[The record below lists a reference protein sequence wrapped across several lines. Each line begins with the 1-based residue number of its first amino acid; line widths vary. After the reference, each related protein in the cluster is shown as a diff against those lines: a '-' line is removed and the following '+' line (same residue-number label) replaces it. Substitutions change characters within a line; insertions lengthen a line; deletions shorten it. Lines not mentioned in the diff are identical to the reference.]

1 MYAPNLPVMV
11 GHPFLTH
18 KSKPMILSFSKQN
31 IEQRCFAEKIWQSLM
46 INEPSHEPTE
56 ECKAYVNAHCLRFGK
71 AWNGHMT
78 ILTPKIHTIRADTKN
93 RWRKGRNIH
102 FAMNCRQPTYFQFA
116 PVIPCVST
124 QQILITKESGTF
136 EVFIDELPCKLE
148 DIIELSY
155 NDGFDSV
162 KEMFDYF
169 GQYERFEGK
178 IIHWTNKVYHKTRL
192 EYIEQQKSIDNPLKV
207 VE

>member
-1 MYAPNLPVMV
+1 
-11 GHPFLTH
+11 
-18 KSKPMILSFSKQN
+18 MILSFSKQN
-31 IEQRCFAEKIWQSLM
+31 IEQRCFAHRIWAGLIANKLVSDTAHAEYLAACRQKIGKIWEGDES
-46 INEPSHEPTE
+46 IDT
-56 ECKAYVNAHCLRFGK
+56 A
-71 AWNGHMT
+71 
-78 ILTPKIHTIRADTKN
+78 KIHTIRADTKN

-124 QQILITKESGTF
+124 QQIVITKESGTF

-155 NDGFDSV
+155 NDGFDNV

-192 EYIEQQKSIDNPLKV
+192 EYIEQQKSIDNPLKI
-207 VE
+207 ESND